1 MSEITR
7 GIRSALDHSLD
18 ALEMAAFNEGFE
30 AAINAI
36 DEFSNTKHN
45 EQDSVAAEI
54 LRWAAAELRG
64 DNC

>member
-1 MSEITR
+1 MSKASQEM
-7 GIRSALDHSLD
+7 RSALNHSLD
-18 ALEMAAFNEGFE
+18 ALEMINFNLGFE

-36 DEFSNTKHN
+36 DEFSNAKHN